1 MKKTIMCWLG
11 AIATAFSPLFTTAP
25 ISRCLLFI
33 SPVPPCSSC
42 VWVGVSAALFSP
54 DYPLPS
60 NPGYFW
66 LRPSRAI
73 HQGRPCPTQV
83 NWRAGRLVLRGSRL
97 PSLPLQSGFLEPCA
111 RHARPACTA
120 TWFSPLALF
129 FPSYLEYAVNCHSS
143 PGLAILS
150 ADSVGSWKRCGSDVS
165 ATTSPWSLGQHAC
178 SPSLEANL
186 FTQQIYLSLG
196 EKGRP
201 QD

>member
-1 MKKTIMCWLG
+1 MKKTIMCWLR

-25 ISRCLLFI
+25 ISLCLLFI

-42 VWVGVSAALFSP
+42 VWVGGCKCGFVFTRLSAAIKSRIFLAAAQP
-54 DYPLPS
+54 C
-60 NPGYFW
+60 NPP
-66 LRPSRAI
+66 RQTVS
-73 HQGRPCPTQV
+73 QV

-120 TWFSPLALF
+120 TWFSPLALS
-129 FPSYLEYAVNCHSS
+129 FPSCLEYAVNCHSS

-201 QD
+201 